1 MFITGGIDYTGSC
14 YTLRM
19 IKILLNW
26 LPLFIVTTL
35 LSLTLL
41 VAVQQNYR
49 LSANDP
55 QIQFSL
61 EVKEL
66 LAEGVPPE
74 ALLGENRIDFAQ
86 SLSPFVIIYD
96 QAGSVVASTGYVD
109 GQVPSM
115 PQGVFAKT
123 VKVGKTAFTWQP
135 MKGVRTAVVVAKYE
149 TNGTTGFVLVGRSL
163 SEIEA
168 RIMRLGLIVGLGW
181 LATSIATLVFSIVV
195 GRKKLPE

>member
-1 MFITGGIDYTGSC
+1 
-14 YTLRM
+14 M

-74 ALLGENRIDFAQ
+74 SLLGENRIDFAQ

-96 QAGSVVASTGYVD
+96 QAGSVVVSTGYVD
-109 GQVPSM
+109 GQVPVM

-123 VKVGKTAFTWQP
+123 AKVGKTVFTWQP

-163 SEIEA
+163 SEVET

-181 LATSIATLVFSIVV
+181 LVTSIATLVFTALLP
-195 GRKKLPE
+195 RFKKD